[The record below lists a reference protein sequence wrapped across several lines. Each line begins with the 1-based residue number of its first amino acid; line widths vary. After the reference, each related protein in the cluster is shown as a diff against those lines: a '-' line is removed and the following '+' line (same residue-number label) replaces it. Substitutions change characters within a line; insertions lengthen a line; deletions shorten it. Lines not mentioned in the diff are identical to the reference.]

1 MSFCFLPKIPT
12 IFLFS
17 CTIAKTFDRS
27 GQNVEYFMELK
38 NIGKMSFFVGILQ
51 YAAVIQQGGKHAKT
65 FIEV

>member
-1 MSFCFLPKIPT
+1 
-12 IFLFS
+12 
-17 CTIAKTFDRS
+17 
-27 GQNVEYFMELK
+27 MELK